1 MKKIIDFLKVNKRLV
16 IIVLG
21 ALLVILV
28 LIIILYYRQR
38 PKEEPAKPADD
49 GSTVSTTTAT
59 TTIQDSGE
67 TGNADEAEFEGT
79 RLLSEDE
86 IDEINSRIATE
97 KLIAVTPFY
106 SADFA
111 VEYVESEN
119 TFEVILFA
127 ILNRGSQL
135 EQYNADLHKFK
146 YEALEWITQQGVNIY
161 DINIRYLPEEA
172 KDM

>member
-16 IIVLG
+16 IIALG
-21 ALLVILV
+21 ALMVILV

-38 PKEEPAKPADD
+38 PKEEPAKPADV
-49 GSTVSTTTAT
+49 GSKVSTTT
-59 TTIQDSGE
+59 TTIQASGE
-67 TGNADEAEFEGT
+67 TGNADETEFEGI

-86 IDEINSRIATE
+86 IDETNSGIATE
-97 KLIAVTPFY
+97 KLMAVTPFY

-111 VEYVESEN
+111 VEYVDSEG
-119 TFEVILFA
+119 TFNIILFA

-135 EQYNADLHKFK
+135 EQYNADLRKFK
-146 YEALEWITQQGVNIY
+146 YEALEWIAQQGVNIY

-172 KDM
+172 KDL